1 MSGFL
6 QVTLHPTRKA
16 VQDERTADNGNPEH
30 TGRKIFAF
38 HFEHDTFIQTEM
50 GDLLMND
57 IQISENKE
65 ELTLTTIDIADMME
79 MPHWQILRKLDG
91 TKKIKGI
98 IQILGDN
105 KIVVTDYFI
114 PSTYLSEQ
122 NKEMPCYKVT
132 RMGCEFLANKFNGEK
147 GIVFTARYVKR
158 FHDMEQALKKPH
170 PAITEKDPFEHWEI
184 RWKHETETWKLSI
197 ILERFGWTRK
207 FLYHKILV
215 ELSDLHNLRAIEK
228 AYYASYGYPPEYAL
242 DLLDFNRDLNDT
254 ATRYINYLLIEE

>member
-1 MSGFL
+1 
-6 QVTLHPTRKA
+6 
-16 VQDERTADNGNPEH
+16 
-30 TGRKIFAF
+30 
-38 HFEHDTFIQTEM
+38 
-50 GDLLMND
+50 MND

-98 IQILGDN
+98 IQILRDN

-147 GIVFTARYVKR
+147 GIVFAARYVKR
-158 FHDMEQALKKPH
+158 FHDMEQALKNPQ
-170 PAITEKDPFEHWEI
+170 PAIPEKDPFEHWEI
-184 RWKHETETWKLSI
+184 RWKHETETWFSKNNWKLI
-197 ILERFGWTRK
+197 IKVFANTPYLPAVFHSHRLGGR
-207 FLYHKILV
+207 
-215 ELSDLHNLRAIEK
+215 
-228 AYYASYGYPPEYAL
+228 
-242 DLLDFNRDLNDT
+242 
-254 ATRYINYLLIEE
+254 NYL

>member
-1 MSGFL
+1 
-6 QVTLHPTRKA
+6 
-16 VQDERTADNGNPEH
+16 
-30 TGRKIFAF
+30 
-38 HFEHDTFIQTEM
+38 
-50 GDLLMND
+50 MND

-79 MPHWQILRKLDG
+79 MPHWQILRKLEG
-91 TKKIKGI
+91 TKKFKGI
-98 IQILGDN
+98 IQILNDN
-105 KIVVTDYFI
+105 KIVVVDYFI
-114 PSTYLSEQ
+114 KSSYTDDKGE
-122 NKEMPCYKVT
+122 ERPCYKVT

-158 FHDMEQALKKPH
+158 FHDMEQSLKNTQAEIP
-170 PAITEKDPFEHWEI
+170 EKDPFEHWEI
-184 RWKHETETWKLSI
+184 RWKHETETWFSKNNWKLSI

>member
-1 MSGFL
+1 
-6 QVTLHPTRKA
+6 
-16 VQDERTADNGNPEH
+16 
-30 TGRKIFAF
+30 
-38 HFEHDTFIQTEM
+38 
-50 GDLLMND
+50 MND

-158 FHDMEQALKKPH
+158 FHDMEQALKNPQ

-184 RWKHETETWKLSI
+184 RWKHETETWFSKNNWKLII

>member
-1 MSGFL
+1 
-6 QVTLHPTRKA
+6 
-16 VQDERTADNGNPEH
+16 
-30 TGRKIFAF
+30 
-38 HFEHDTFIQTEM
+38 
-50 GDLLMND
+50 MND

-79 MPHWQILRKLDG
+79 MPHWQILRKLEG
-91 TKKIKGI
+91 TKKFKGI
-98 IQILGDN
+98 IQILNDN
-105 KIVVTDYFI
+105 KIVVVDYFI
-114 PSTYLSEQ
+114 KSSYTDDKGE
-122 NKEMPCYKVT
+122 ERPCYKVT

-158 FHDMEQALKKPH
+158 FHDMEQALKNPQ
-170 PAITEKDPFEHWEI
+170 PAIPEKDPFEHWEI
-184 RWKHETETWKLSI
+184 RWKHETETWFSKNNWKLII